1 MNALIIYIDL
11 VGIEYDEFNETY
23 NRFKD
28 KYNVYAI
35 VENEMVMNYMIH
47 LYKNITFYTKEDLLK
62 DKINMKFDYIIG
74 NHLIKNK

>member
-1 MNALIIYIDL
+1 MNALIIYRS
-11 VGIEYDEFNETY
+11 GIAYDEFNETY

-28 KYNVYAI
+28 KYNIYAI
-35 VENEMVMNYMIH
+35 VENEMVMNYMIF

-62 DKINMKFDYIIG
+62 DKINMKFDYIG